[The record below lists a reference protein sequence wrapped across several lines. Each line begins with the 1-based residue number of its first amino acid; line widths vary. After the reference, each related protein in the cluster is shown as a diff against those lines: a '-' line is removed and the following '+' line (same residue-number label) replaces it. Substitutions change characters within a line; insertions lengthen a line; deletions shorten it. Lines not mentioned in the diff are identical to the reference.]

1 MNKKPYV
8 LSVVM
13 SLLSIL
19 GYAQVGPDI
28 IRPSVNA
35 DQFNTAIKVETALSK
50 GQLSLSIPLMELKG
64 KGYDLPIS
72 LTFYNGD
79 VTFCTEASPVGL
91 GWSLMAGGVITKTIR
106 GSDDYDTRNSNKEH
120 LHNGSYILDNWEYND
135 DFIYFIQEDPMPDEY
150 TYSLPGHSGTI
161 DISINGDT
169 LRGTLYPD
177 ESYKFEPTDSGF
189 CITADDGTK
198 FFYETSEKRTVSSSY
213 ISTSWFLSR
222 ILTTKGGLFSFNYAE
237 EEYVDLSTEEDE
249 THFEKFRT
257 KRIASIVSDFGSVTF
272 DADIRYDRGGIC
284 DRSITN
290 ELRSKRI
297 NKIELRDE
305 NNILVKGYELDNSGL
320 FESLYADPYNWCDR
334 RHKLSSIT
342 QYDAANNQLP
352 PYEFTYS
359 YKFSKSKLAEGFYQN
374 GECMPRDSWSGY
386 VGSQAYVD
394 LKANGDPSCY
404 MMYPNSQYTYLV
416 GITIREENIG
426 TTASDYFCLTNIDY
440 PNGATEEFTY
450 EDHHY
455 SKVNLTDATAW
466 QPAFGHI
473 QGKRLAM
480 KKRYGSELVQETDYV
495 YTLHDSGY
503 NVLGGSS
510 GVITNPSIHCA
521 TCYTPGIDEYGWKY
535 HASRLTLGKAFNSFM
550 GPPVCYTEVEE
561 VERDESSNVLNRT
574 IHYFE
579 PQIVSPPVNYIC
591 MRSYMGSTSIVPTMS
606 LIEVGNRIL
615 GTKSGY
621 IDNMA
626 YLNNENM
633 TYMTYPLAEFY
644 SVANFVDQPL
654 KEVLIGRD
662 GDIRS
667 ITEYS
672 YSRIVCN
679 NKYGYKVVSQNNY
692 RPDNPTIL
700 NYTSH
705 MISMSEYNP
714 HRFRLCATSTTRY
727 YDNGNSCDSICDN
740 YTVAYN
746 KGRIAQT
753 SYTRSSENR
762 TTNYYFAGDIMNIA
776 GNSAS
781 PEIEAMNG
789 LVERNIVADPVK
801 TVLRRN
807 DQIVGGECKDYQML
821 SGIPMLKSVY
831 KLKNTDNNYL
841 GAPAISGNSID
852 YLADL
857 YIEGEIMTYDE
868 YHNPEYVRLNNS
880 QDRIY
885 VWGYGGRF
893 PIAVIDDMDYTTF
906 QAYANLKSQIL
917 QLATYR
923 KIETE
928 NACAGL
934 RSLNANIRSLL
945 PGSVHITTYTYDP
958 YFGMTSEI
966 DDSNLGTIYT
976 YDTFGRLSAKY
987 DVDYRKLEE
996 YNYHYSLE

>member
-1 MNKKPYV
+1 MNKKTYF
-8 LSVVM
+8 LSVFL

-19 GYAQVGPDI
+19 AYAQVGPDI

-35 DQFNTAIKVETALSK
+35 DQFNVAVKAETALSK

-120 LHNGSYILDNWEYND
+120 LHDGSYILNNWEDND
-135 DFIYFIQEDPMPDEY
+135 EFIYFIQEDPMPDEY

-169 LRGTLYPD
+169 ISGTLYPD
-177 ESYKFEPTDSGF
+177 ESYKFESTEDGF

-198 FFYETSEKRTVSSSY
+198 FYFEDVERRTVSVDFK
-213 ISTSWFLSR
+213 STSWFLTR
-222 ILTTKGGLFSFNYAE
+222 IATTKGGLFSFSYDD
-237 EEYVDLSTEEDE
+237 EEYIDLSTEEDE
-249 THFEKFRT
+249 THFEKFCT
-257 KRIASIVSDFGSVTF
+257 KRITSIVSDFGSVTF
-272 DADIRYDRGGIC
+272 DADIRDDRGGIG
-284 DRSITN
+284 DRSISN
-290 ELRSKRI
+290 VLKSKRI

-305 NNILVKGYELDNSGL
+305 DGTLVKGYELDNSGL

-342 QYDAANNQLP
+342 QYDAVGNQLP

-359 YKFSKSKLAEGFYQN
+359 HKFSKSKLAEGFYQN

-386 VGSQAYVD
+386 VGLQAYVD
-394 LKANGDPSCY
+394 LKGNGSPSCQ
-404 MMYPNSQYTYLV
+404 MMYPNTQYTYLV
-416 GITIREENIG
+416 GITIKTENIG
-426 TTASDYFCLTNIDY
+426 TTANDYFCLTNIDY

-473 QGKRLAM
+473 QGKRLAK
-480 KKRYGSELVQETDYV
+480 KKRYGSDIVQQTDYI
-495 YTLHDSGY
+495 YKLHDSDY
-503 NVLGGSS
+503 NVLGRSS

-521 TCYTPGIDEYGWKY
+521 TNYIPDIDEYGWKF
-535 HASRLTLGKAFNSFM
+535 HASRVTLGKAFNNYM

-561 VERDESSNVLNRT
+561 VEMDEYADVLNRT

-591 MRSYMGSTSIVPTMS
+591 MMSNLGSSSIVPAVS
-606 LIEVGNRIL
+606 LIEVGNRIF

-621 IDNMA
+621 IDEMA

-633 TYMTYPLAEFY
+633 TYMTYPLGEFY
-644 SVANFVDQPL
+644 SIAYFPDQPL
-654 KEVLIGRD
+654 KEVLIGWE
-662 GDIRS
+662 GDVRNIR
-667 ITEYS
+667 EYTYARTDFNS
-672 YSRIVCN
+672 
-679 NKYGYKVVSQNNY
+679 KYGYKVVSQNFY
-692 RPDNPTIL
+692 HPDNPTIL
-700 NYTSH
+700 RYTAH
-705 MISMSEYNP
+705 FMSMSEYNP
-714 HRFRLCATSTTRY
+714 HRFRLSAISTTRY
-727 YDNGNSCDSICDN
+727 YDNGNSRDSIFER
-740 YTVAYN
+740 YTVSYN
-746 KGRIAQT
+746 KGRISQT
-753 SYTRSSENR
+753 SYIRSNENS
-762 TTNYYFAGDIMNIA
+762 TTNYYFPGDIMNIV
-776 GNSAS
+776 GNTAS
-781 PEIEAMNG
+781 PAIAAMSG
-789 LVERNIVADPVK
+789 LVEKNIVADPIK
-801 TVLRRN
+801 TVIIRN
-807 DQIVGGECKDYQML
+807 GQIIGGECKDYQTL
-821 SGIPMLKSVY
+821 SGLPLLKSLY
-831 KLKNTDNNYL
+831 KLKNTANNINS
-841 GAPAISGNSID
+841 APIINGNDID
-852 YLADL
+852 YRADL
-857 YIEGEIMTYDE
+857 YKEGEIMTYDE
-868 YHNPEYVRLNNS
+868 YRNPEHVRLNDT

-893 PIAVIDDMDYTTF
+893 PIAVIDNMDYTAF
-906 QAYANLKSQIL
+906 QSATSLKSQIL

-923 KIETE
+923 KIDTAED
-928 NACAGL
+928 CASL
-934 RSLNANIRSLL
+934 KSLNATIRALL
-945 PGSVHITTYTYDP
+945 PNTAHITTYTYDP

-966 DDSNLGTIYT
+966 DDSNLGIIYT

-987 DVDYRKLEE
+987 DVNYRKLEE